1 MASHSELQQHY
12 QQLKTTLLDIGYFH
26 RGTLIKR
33 FMVCGKPPCA
43 CHGTPPRLHGP
54 YYHWTRKIRGKTQ
67 SRFFSPTQ
75 AQLVSA
81 WIAEGRKLDR
91 IIRQME
97 RLSLRATERL
107 LKEAAEGERPRSKP
121 LGRKSA
127 AKGC

>member
-1 MASHSELQQHY
+1 MASHSEFQQHY
-12 QQLKTTLLDIGYFH
+12 QQLKTTLLDIGYIH

-33 FMVCGKPPCA
+33 FMVCGKPTCA

-67 SRFFSPTQ
+67 SRFFNPKQ

-81 WIAEGRKLDR
+81 WIDQGRKLDR

-97 RLSLRATERL
+97 RLSLRAIERL
-107 LKEAAEGERPRSKP
+107 LKEAAEGEEPHSKHVSRRSAT
-121 LGRKSA
+121 KS
-127 AKGC
+127 